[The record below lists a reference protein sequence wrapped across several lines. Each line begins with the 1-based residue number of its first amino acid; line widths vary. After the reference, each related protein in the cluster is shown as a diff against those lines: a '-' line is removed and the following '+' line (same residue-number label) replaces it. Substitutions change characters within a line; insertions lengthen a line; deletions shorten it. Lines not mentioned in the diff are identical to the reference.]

1 MPLLPFARP
10 STWLKAHHGTDARGK
25 GLQALRPI
33 CRQAVQLKQLGVG
46 QCHAVE
52 RTGPGAA
59 FRKAEASSASPIALA
74 DSVSTPGACSG
85 AQRALVAAMPAS
97 PQDPTSTAVAV
108 AGAGCPLSISLHR
121 CCSHGGGWVG
131 RWLPSHTSLEAELS
145 VEAAQHTLQAGPR
158 NGLGSRHGQQRI
170 TSGVIPRPRI
180 AGCTRK
186 SLPLLLSLLLPVLP
200 LPSAATA
207 ALTCRAAGHAL
218 LPRQPATKITSA
230 AIAAPA
236 STGRMGRPLLA
247 VGCRQGNWQH
257 IQRCTCKHGRPG
269 GWCTTVNAAAVAGD
283 GSPLELERRC
293 DAKLCLTADLTLPPK
308 RAISLELKGP
318 CGHFLASPPFRPRT
332 L

>member
-1 MPLLPFARP
+1 M
-10 STWLKAHHGTDARGK
+10 
-25 GLQALRPI
+25 
-33 CRQAVQLKQLGVG
+33 GVG

-52 RTGPGAA
+52 RAGPGAA

-74 DSVSTPGACSG
+74 DSVSTQGACSG

-121 CCSHGGGWVG
+121 CCSHEGGWVG
-131 RWLPSHTSLEAELS
+131 RWLPSHISLEAELS
-145 VEAAQHTLQAGPR
+145 VEAAQHTLQACPAGS
-158 NGLGSRHGQQRI
+158 GLGSRHGQQRI

-247 VGCRQGNWQH
+247 VGCRQGKWQH

-269 GWCTTVNAAAVAGD
+269 GWCTTVNAASRRGGRRQPLRVGAAV
-283 GSPLELERRC
+283 RC
-293 DAKLCLTADLTLPPK
+293 EVVPDCRSHPTTRQK
-308 RAISLELKGP
+308 
-318 CGHFLASPPFRPRT
+318 GHFARAQGSLRT
-332 L
+332 LSRFASLQATNFVRIFLSSQS